1 MKSFQNDLKKGKE
14 DELLVLPKI
23 QKFFNRDII
32 KVKDE
37 YSRYDFQ
44 DNIYKY
50 ELKSRNN
57 NYNKFP
63 TTIIPSDKII
73 DKNLILLFNFYDGL
87 YYIEYNDWDFSNF
100 GRNIFCREKRIGYN
114 DKPKEY
120 IFIPIESLKK
130 IE

>member
-87 YYIEYNDWDFSNF
+87 TILNIMIGIFQILDVIFFVE
-100 GRNIFCREKRIGYN
+100 RNV
-114 DKPKEY
+114 
-120 IFIPIESLKK
+120 
-130 IE
+130 